1 MYSHEETIL
10 VTGATGQQ
18 GGAVTRHLLAGGW
31 RLRALI
37 RDPEKP
43 AARALAENRVEL
55 VQGDLNDRASLNR
68 ALKGVYGVFSMQNF
82 WLPDV
87 GAEGE
92 VRQGKT
98 IADAATAA
106 GVQHFVYT
114 SVGAAHRGM
123 GQAHFASKWEI
134 EQHIRALG
142 LPATILRP
150 VSFMENYNWSRPQI
164 LNGTFSSRGLRPDK
178 GMQLIA
184 VDDIGAFTA
193 LAFANPQEY
202 IGKTLE
208 LAGDELS
215 EPEIVA
221 RFTKVIGRPVIL
233 QPPSMPEGVTPTPEQ
248 MAMFQFFN
256 ARGYDADIPALRKL
270 HPGLLTFE
278 QYLRKNGWENA
289 EPVPLP
295 AHQAQWGN

>member
-164 LNGTFSSRGLRPDK
+164 LNGTFSSRGLRP
-178 GMQLIA
+178 IRA
-184 VDDIGAFTA
+184 C
-193 LAFANPQEY
+193 N
-202 IGKTLE
+202 
-208 LAGDELS
+208 
-215 EPEIVA
+215 
-221 RFTKVIGRPVIL
+221 
-233 QPPSMPEGVTPTPEQ
+233 
-248 MAMFQFFN
+248 
-256 ARGYDADIPALRKL
+256 
-270 HPGLLTFE
+270 
-278 QYLRKNGWENA
+278 
-289 EPVPLP
+289 
-295 AHQAQWGN
+295 